1 MTSIAFASLFLGLV
15 LGHNTVGAIVEG
27 PVAAVEF
34 QLDGEPIARLGKPP
48 WSTRIDLGADIS
60 PHELT
65 ARALDSSGVEVARA
79 RQWLN
84 LPRPQAETE
93 VVLERD
99 DSGRAIAARLSFQSL
114 VGSRPVTVTATL
126 DGKSLSVDGTGRIA
140 LPPYDTG
147 TTHLLSAQV
156 SFSESVQSRAD
167 VVLGGASGDEAKS
180 ELTAIPVRV
189 GRREPE
195 TVEELQGS
203 FEKAGHPLRV
213 VAVEEGSALV
223 LIVRDRGN
231 AEASKVLG
239 GNRYYFPSLA
249 RALTFEMR
257 LSREDRMRLV
267 WPVSTHYADP
277 RISSDLFDTSR
288 DFTSEYG
295 GLHWLLTQV
304 YRPGGNLPEQR
315 YADAAAVAG
324 LEAYESCARRAVVV
338 VLGTPTD
345 SSRMAPQSVR
355 RYLQKVRVPL
365 YVWSL
370 VRPTAPQI
378 ERWGTV
384 EDVSSIDR
392 LRKAFRTLKKDV
404 ESQRV
409 VWIEGKHLPQQV
421 ELTDRG
427 RAILGPVE

>member
-15 LGHNTVGAIVEG
+15 LGHNTVDAIVEG

-34 QLDGEPIARLGKPP
+34 QLDGEPVARLGKPP

-84 LPRPQAETE
+84 LPRPGAETQ

-114 VGSRPVTVTATL
+114 VGSRPNTVTATL
-126 DGKSLSVDGTGRIA
+126 DGKTLPVDGTGRIA
-140 LPPYDTG
+140 LPPYDPG

-156 SFSESVQSRAD
+156 AFSESIQSRAD

-189 GRREPE
+189 GNREPE
-195 TVEELQGS
+195 TVEDLQGS

-213 VAVEEGSALV
+213 VALEEGSALV

-249 RALTFEMR
+249 RSLTYEMR
-257 LSREDRMRLV
+257 LSREDRMRLM

-288 DFTSEYG
+288 DFTSKDG

-315 YADAAAVAG
+315 FADAAAVAG
-324 LEAYESCARRAVVV
+324 LEAYQSCARRAVVV

-345 SSRMAPQSVR
+345 SSRMPPQSVR
-355 RYLQKVRVPL
+355 RYLQKIHVPL
-365 YVWSL
+365 FVWSL
-370 VRPTAPQI
+370 VPLTALQLD
-378 ERWGTV
+378 RWGTV
-384 EDVSSIDR
+384 EDVSSIGH
-392 LRKAFRTLKKDV
+392 LRKAFRALRKDL

-409 VWIEGKHLPQQV
+409 VWIEGKHLPQEV